1 MSRSTLS
8 LAGFFL
14 PPCGK
19 RGKDDGTVPV
29 EDVRAVATEGALTT
43 AADGTPAA
51 LVSLWAQ
58 DERLHRDRPRR
69 GR

>member
-1 MSRSTLS
+1 MSRSILS
-8 LAGFFL
+8 LAGLFL
-14 PPCGK
+14 APCGK
-19 RGKDDGTVPV
+19 QGNDDGTVPF

-43 AADGTPAA
+43 AADGSPAA

-58 DERLHRDRPRR
+58 DQRLHRDRPRR